1 MERGNQ
7 KEMRRTHQRVHTE
20 DDFQVEE
27 LLSAPEKVRR
37 KDSAH
42 EEILGSEGG
51 FHRTWSNMGMK
62 RRRAATPPWIH
73 YNSKSSAAKGCPKQ
87 GTQCILISPPKP

>member
-62 RRRAATPPWIH
+62 RRVKCRNRVW
-73 YNSKSSAAKGCPKQ
+73 
-87 GTQCILISPPKP
+87 